1 MEIIRHLSDDE
12 LAGLTLAS
20 DEQCLR
26 ETLGNL
32 PACAQTAS
40 QRPDEFWQEQRTK
53 VWSRVAQTERSV
65 AQRFPVL
72 TWAAVATM
80 IAIAILMLH
89 RGPTAETRQARVD
102 PDHELL
108 IEIERAVQSDGP
120 EALEPAALLAQEM
133 IRARPSRNTPIHKME
148 VSHEN

>member
-40 QRPDEFWQEQRTK
+40 QRPDEFWQEQRAK

-89 RGPTAETRQARVD
+89 RTPTPEIRQARVD

>member
-40 QRPDEFWQEQRTK
+40 QRPDEFWQEQRAK
-53 VWSRVAQTERSV
+53 VWSRVAQAERSI

-89 RGPTAETRQARVD
+89 RTPTPEIRQARFD

-133 IRARPSRNTPIHKME
+133 IQARPSPNAPSQEKE

>member
-12 LAGLTLAS
+12 LAALTLAS
-20 DEQCLR
+20 DEQRLR
-26 ETLGNL
+26 EKLGNL

-40 QRPDEFWQEQRTK
+40 QRQDEFWQEQRAK
-53 VWSRVAQTERSV
+53 VWSRVAQAERSI

-72 TWAAVATM
+72 TWAAVVTM

-89 RGPTAETRQARVD
+89 RTPTPEIRQARVD

-133 IRARPSRNTPIHKME
+133 IQARPSTNAPIRKKE

>member
-40 QRPDEFWQEQRTK
+40 QRPDEFWQEQRAK

-133 IRARPSRNTPIHKME
+133 IRARPSRNTPIQKME
-148 VSHEN
+148 VRHEN

>member
-20 DEQCLR
+20 DEQYLR
-26 ETLGNL
+26 ETLAKL

-40 QRPDEFWQEQRTK
+40 QQPDEFWQEQRVK
-53 VWSRVAQTERSV
+53 VWSRIDLAERSI
-65 AQRFPVL
+65 ARRFPVL

-89 RGPTAETRQARVD
+89 RTPTPEIRQARSD

-133 IRARPSRNTPIHKME
+133 IQARPTTNAPSHKKE
-148 VSHEN
+148 LSHEN

>member
-1 MEIIRHLSDDE
+1 MVTRS
-12 LAGLTLAS
+12 TLA
-20 DEQCLR
+20 
-26 ETLGNL
+26 
-32 PACAQTAS
+32 
-40 QRPDEFWQEQRTK
+40 
-53 VWSRVAQTERSV
+53 ERSI

-89 RGPTAETRQARVD
+89 RAPTAEIRQARVD

-133 IRARPSRNTPIHKME
+133 IQARPS
-148 VSHEN
+148 HECAKSTKRRLVMRIKSVATAVALLFPLCLHAQGPQTTQGPSPDVRAGKVARIPWGTG